1 MSSDDEQVFPNV
13 NGDPETPPTAVSRP
27 SKAAAHPK
35 YYDMLVEAIK
45 ALDEKKGA
53 SVIAIKHWII
63 QTYPE
68 LEQSRMKN
76 LLRMAIKR
84 GVDSGAIVRPKKSEA
99 MGAALTGRYKLG
111 KPPKPA
117 KKAAEKKKKVEKKK
131 AAAVGKK
138 KIAKS
143 PTAKKDRKESDHD
156 IFDYEDDTEGS
167 DPDGGK
173 TPPPY
178 RKNRAKKVPVEKSK
192 SKKAVE
198 NRPRSSSANATPKP
212 RVSKSR
218 AIMRRSKSQS
228 PAPSKIKKALKKPVS
243 KSPAKKLKAKSP
255 AKKPMSK
262 SPAKKPKAKAAT
274 SKASPAATGKAKKPA
289 AKKKDKTPT
298 KKAVKTTKKKIT
310 K

>member
-1 MSSDDEQVFPNV
+1 MSSDDEQVIPNV

-99 MGAALTGRYKLG
+99 IGAALTGRYKLG

-117 KKAAEKKKKVEKKK
+117 KKAVEKKKKVEKKK

-138 KIAKS
+138 KIVKS
-143 PTAKKDRKESDHD
+143 PTAKKGRKESDHD

-178 RKNRAKKVPVEKSK
+178 RKNRAKKIPVEKAK

-255 AKKPMSK
+255 V
-262 SPAKKPKAKAAT
+262 KKPKAKAAT
-274 SKASPAATGKAKKPA
+274 SKASPAASAKAKKLA

>member
-1 MSSDDEQVFPNV
+1 MSSDDEQVIPNV

-99 MGAALTGRYKLG
+99 IGAALTGRYKLG

-117 KKAAEKKKKVEKKK
+117 KKAVEKKKKVEKKK
-131 AAAVGKK
+131 AAVVGKKK

-143 PTAKKDRKESDHD
+143 PTAKKGRKESDHD

-178 RKNRAKKVPVEKSK
+178 RKNRAKKIPVEKSK
-192 SKKAVE
+192 TKKAVE
-198 NRPRSSSANATPKP
+198 IRPRSSSANATPKP

-255 AKKPMSK
+255 AKKP
-262 SPAKKPKAKAAT
+262 KAKAAT
-274 SKASPAATGKAKKPA
+274 SKASPAASAKAKKLA
-289 AKKKDKTPT
+289 VKKKDKTPT
-298 KKAVKTTKKKIT
+298 KKAVKTTKKKII